1 MGVWLVALG
10 IIFGILMTAYLMW
23 GEITDMSIKGIQ
35 GRYFS
40 GVFVL
45 LALAVNVSA
54 QLMIQ
59 DNNLSIKEYQKE
71 KVENFLFFVAT
82 LFIMVSLLTTIIQYY
97 L

>member
-1 MGVWLVALG
+1 
-10 IIFGILMTAYLMW
+10 MTAYLMW

-71 KVENFLFFVAT
+71 KVENFFVLCSNIIHNGESANDDYSI
-82 LFIMVSLLTTIIQYY
+82 LSLI
-97 L
+97 